1 MNRIKHTTKLI
12 CPDSVLEVFMLA
24 SDAYFWIDINNVW
37 NVECEVCGGQHNL
50 DDMLDQEESPT
61 VSPERLA
68 EILMQCDCIGSLAP
82 IPLWHDLAWD
92 KYRLNIATK
101 LLKTLDIRGKE

>member
-1 MNRIKHTTKLI
+1 MKRYDHITLDYSKQPPMMTCKH
-12 CPDSVLEVFMLA
+12 
-24 SDAYFWIDINNVW
+24 
-37 NVECEVCGGQHNL
+37 CGGQHNL
-50 DDMLDQEESPT
+50 DDMIEEEVKPSPT

-68 EILMQCDCIGSLAP
+68 EILRQCDCIGSLAP

-101 LLKTLDIRGKE
+101 LSKSLDIREKE